1 MDTLQSFLK
10 GGANDAAAAASQ
22 ASGAAE
28 SLGAKVASS
37 VPPVASAAVT
47 PRSGY
52 HLFGALYFEPKEYQ
66 REGIF
71 IGIALVYVLVW
82 FVARQRNRN
91 RAYAWTR
98 AALPDLE
105 EEFAVVATENP
116 YGKGPLLWNGAGDA
130 VLFATGRRSV
140 DR

>member
-10 GGANDAAAAASQ
+10 GGANNAAAAASQ

-28 SLGAKVASS
+28 SLGAQVASS
-37 VPPVASAAVT
+37 VPPVAAAVT
-47 PRSGY
+47 PRTGY

-66 REGIF
+66 KEGIF
-71 IGIALVYVLVW
+71 IGIALAYVLVW

-105 EEFAVVATENP
+105 EEFAVVATESP